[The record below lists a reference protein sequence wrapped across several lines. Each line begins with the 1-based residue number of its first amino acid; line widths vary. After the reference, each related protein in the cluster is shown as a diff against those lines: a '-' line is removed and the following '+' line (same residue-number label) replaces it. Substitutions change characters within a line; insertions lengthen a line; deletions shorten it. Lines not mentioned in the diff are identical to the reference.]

1 MSLTRDIAVMRT
13 TPLLAGMTDEQL
25 RLLAFSSE
33 TRQLDPGELLFE
45 MNVPATGAG
54 VVVSGRLSVTES
66 PRVGRLPRTLG
77 PGSIVNGL
85 ALLLEGRP
93 SARAIAE
100 EASEVIVLGRTQF
113 RKILVEYPDTAREL
127 QTRLAQNLIAMTAD
141 LDGVRERLLAVDR
154 QLPPKQST

>member
-33 TRQLDPGELLFE
+33 ARRLEPGELLFE

-54 VVVSGRLSVTES
+54 VVVSGRLSVSDS
-66 PRVGRLPRTLG
+66 PRADRAPRTLG

-93 SARAIAE
+93 SARAVAE
-100 EASEVIVLGRTQF
+100 ETSEVIVLGRTQF
-113 RKILVEYPDTAREL
+113 RKILVEYPETAREL
-127 QTRLAQNLIAMTAD
+127 QTRLARNLLAMTAD
-141 LDGVRERLLAVDR
+141 LDGVRERLLAVE
-154 QLPPKQST
+154 QQPSTKRL